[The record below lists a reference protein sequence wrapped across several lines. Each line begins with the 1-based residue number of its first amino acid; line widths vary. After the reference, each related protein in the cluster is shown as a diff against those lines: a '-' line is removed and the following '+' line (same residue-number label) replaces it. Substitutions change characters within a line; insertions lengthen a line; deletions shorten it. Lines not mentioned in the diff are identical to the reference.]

1 METLGTRNGPIVSGD
16 GDRVQVSI
24 QWSVQSGSPSTTQWT
39 GAFGPRGGGFSP
51 GGVHANYDSIGAP
64 DQELPDPSF
73 CPDVN
78 PDDPSFGSVTLFA
91 TFTEL
96 HKPARRGGEI
106 AKGNAQIKVDVNV
119 DGEVVSLGTN
129 VHVATGEDPEP

>member
-1 METLGTRNGPIVSGD
+1 
-16 GDRVQVSI
+16 
-24 QWSVQSGSPSTTQWT
+24 
-39 GAFGPRGGGFSP
+39 
-51 GGVHANYDSIGAP
+51 
-64 DQELPDPSF
+64 
-73 CPDVN
+73 
-78 PDDPSFGSVTLFA
+78 
-91 TFTEL
+91 L